1 MATLFVSALLYF
13 ICIFLYLF
21 FYWKRLKED
30 YTSNIIFSSGF
41 LILFF
46 FAIPLFI
53 MTFFANTGAA
63 FWAAAIGF
71 LLAVLYIRRSYRL
84 RFFELLEASGMGM
97 LIFFFAYCIHM
108 VLKSG
113 SQLAGI
119 MAGLIPVVFLFYFYT
134 NRNYKKFNWYKSGR
148 VGFSGLASLGLYF
161 LLRCV
166 IVVVSP
172 PAVVSLSASIV
183 FGKPDAII
191 SVLLSLSLFFCLYQL
206 SKAK

>member
-1 MATLFVSALLYF
+1 MATLLVSILLYF

-41 LILFF
+41 FILFL
-46 FAIPLFI
+46 FAIPLFLVA
-53 MTFFANTGAA
+53 FFANIAIA
-63 FWAAAIGF
+63 FWSAIIGF
-71 LLAVLYIRRSYRL
+71 LIAVLYVRRSYHL

-97 LIFFFAYCIHM
+97 LIFFFAYCIHA
-108 VLKSG
+108 VLGSG
-113 SQLAGI
+113 NQIAAI

-172 PAVVSLSASIV
+172 PAVVSLSTSIV

-191 SVLLSLSLFFCLYQL
+191 SALLSLSLFFCLYQL
-206 SKAK
+206 SRAK